1 MCLLDFASFAYSLK
15 QTFTAFFLLF
25 SPWWAREAELWWK
38 SNFREII
45 SPRFVAMA
53 WDEDKHMRMK
63 NVFWSRL
70 MTSMA
75 FDVIDCAKELDVSVK
90 WPPFSVSSRIL
101 RRHENSVQA
110 RRHFFV
116 MRNPSTALA
125 EGFAERGKKREREIE
140 CKHQRS
146 PNALSG
152 GLSMNVSLRRS
163 RQTSEED

>member
-1 MCLLDFASFAYSLK
+1 
-15 QTFTAFFLLF
+15 
-25 SPWWAREAELWWK
+25 
-38 SNFREII
+38 
-45 SPRFVAMA
+45 
-53 WDEDKHMRMK
+53 
-63 NVFWSRL
+63 

-75 FDVIDCAKELDVSVK
+75 FGVIDCAKELDVSVK
-90 WPPFSVSSRIL
+90 WTSPPFSVSSRIL

-116 MRNPSTALA
+116 MRNPRTAHA